1 MTNPITPTSQ
11 QKTRA
16 VWMMVAF
23 TLFAIRRPDVH
34 EDGRRLLFKND
45 LTLEVLMRDTPLQI
59 GLTLYIC
66 GAALAVLALRHGEFS
81 VLWPIISFSYVWVA
95 ILAKILIH
103 ESMSPLKIAGIA
115 VIIVGVAIMGR
126 AGAR

>member
-1 MTNPITPTSQ
+1 
-11 QKTRA
+11 
-16 VWMMVAF
+16 MVAF
-23 TLFAIRRPDVH
+23 TIFASVGQTYMKTGANRLF
-34 EDGRRLLFKND
+34 ENFSFG
-45 LTLEVLMRDTPLQI
+45 VLIHDTPLQI

-66 GAALAVLALRHGEFS
+66 GAALAVLALRHGELS
-81 VLWPIISFSYVWVA
+81 VLWPIISLSYVWVA

-126 AGAR
+126 SGAR

>member
-1 MTNPITPTSQ
+1 LTNPIIPTSQ

-16 VWMMVAF
+16 LWMMIAF
-23 TLFAIRRPDVH
+23 TIFASVGQTFMKTGANRLF
-34 EDGRRLLFKND
+34 ENFSLS
-45 LTLEVLMRDTPLQI
+45 VLIHDTPLQI

-66 GAALAVLALRHGEFS
+66 GAALAVLALRHGELS
-81 VLWPIISFSYVWVA
+81 VLWPIISLSYVWVA

>member
-1 MTNPITPTSQ
+1 LTNPIIPTSQ

-16 VWMMVAF
+16 LWMMIAF
-23 TLFAIRRPDVH
+23 TIFASVGQTFMKTGANQLF
-34 EDGRRLLFKND
+34 ENFSLS
-45 LTLEVLMRDTPLQI
+45 VLIHDTPLQI

-66 GAALAVLALRHGEFS
+66 GAALAVLALRHGELS
-81 VLWPIISFSYVWVA
+81 VLWPIISLSYVWVA

>member
-23 TLFAIRRPDVH
+23 TLFASV
-34 EDGRRLLFKND
+34 GQTYMKTGANLLFKN
-45 LTLEVLMRDTPLQI
+45 LTLGVLIHDTPLQI

-66 GAALAVLALRHGEFS
+66 GAALAVLALRHGELS
-81 VLWPIISFSYVWVA
+81 VLWPIISLSYVWVA
-95 ILAKILIH
+95 IMARIFLH

>member
-1 MTNPITPTSQ
+1 LTNPITPTSQ

-23 TLFAIRRPDVH
+23 TLFASVGQTFMKTGADLI
-34 EDGRRLLFKND
+34 KND
-45 LTLEVLMRDTPLQI
+45 PTLMGLLRDTPLQI
-59 GLTLYIC
+59 GLLLYIC
-66 GAALAVLALRHGEFS
+66 GAALAVLALRHGELS
-81 VLWPIISFSYVWVA
+81 VLWPIISLSYVWVA

-103 ESMSPLKIAGIA
+103 ESLSPLKIAGIG
-115 VIIVGVAIMGR
+115 VIILGVAIMGR

>member
-1 MTNPITPTSQ
+1 MTNPIIPTSQ

-16 VWMMVAF
+16 LWMMIAF
-23 TLFAIRRPDVH
+23 TIFASVGQTFMKTGANRLF
-34 EDGRRLLFKND
+34 ENFSLS
-45 LTLEVLMRDTPLQI
+45 VLIHDTPLQI

-66 GAALAVLALRHGEFS
+66 GAALAVLALRHGELS
-81 VLWPIISFSYVWVA
+81 VLWPIISLSYVWVA